1 MYIPHFPFFSGPYL
15 NFAIYNQVMYL
26 RLTFAKFLSKND
38 CFQGG
43 AGILTSTGFGDF
55 SEIHSEI
62 NRKLRKHLF
71 LLLFLQFLGV
81 LWESIGQPISVNVTM
96 FFSVTTT
103 KQLVEQ
109 IITQILI
116 LYIFWLRNIL
126 EIIHPQFF

>member
-1 MYIPHFPFFSGPYL
+1 
-15 NFAIYNQVMYL
+15 MYL

-38 CFQGG
+38 CFKGG

-81 LWESIGQPISVNVTM
+81 LWGKYRPTNQCKCNYVFQCNHNKAVG
-96 FFSVTTT
+96 
-103 KQLVEQ
+103 
-109 IITQILI
+109 
-116 LYIFWLRNIL
+116 
-126 EIIHPQFF
+126 